1 MKKEEALLLASEK
14 TKVIIEYI
22 KQILSIPEKVTGKM
36 KFNSAKID
44 NQNMCTLDIYVPT
57 KNFEKHI
64 NLGITIDHCDI
75 FYKQLFNDLFET
87 FIEHDTIGVSR
98 YYEIKFEMAETFTGM
113 NAVNSMGS
121 EIKINFITKGSRF
134 SEMAKEYNQRI
145 KEYIEKINQQ
155 KTIDDTKKLR

>member
-1 MKKEEALLLASEK
+1 
-14 TKVIIEYI
+14 
-22 KQILSIPEKVTGKM
+22 M

-98 YYEIKFEMAETFTGM
+98 YYEIKFETYDVLIDFGIK
-113 NAVNSMGS
+113 NGDLLLS
-121 EIKINFITKGSRF
+121 EINMVAELLSPEKLVDLTEGIRYSPY
-134 SEMAKEYNQRI
+134 EYGVDVVGFYGDYLGYDL
-145 KEYIEKINQQ
+145 EPEKSA
-155 KTIDDTKKLR
+155 KKL